1 MRNHT
6 ADNWRAVPIGRDN
19 KLHGPRPSGLDM
31 STASKAARIN
41 PRIRP
46 DARFHPESK
55 QAARNAAFRAR
66 LRTPRDMK
74 EAEAL
79 RKWYEFVSIGG
90 GR

>member
-1 MRNHT
+1 MHDHM
-6 ADNWRAVPIGRDN
+6 ADKWHAVPVGRDN
-19 KLHGPRPSGLDM
+19 KSHGPRPSSIDVAM
-31 STASKAARIN
+31 ASKATRIN